1 MHDKMVAHV
10 GLVRAGTRTLPPN
23 GGFENFALIWPRF
36 NSFDKAGSHG
46 IISNVLPPGL
56 GALVRPNSMMEA
68 VFLPAA
74 RRVPKCGGESTFPI
88 FDPRIEKAGFRTRP
102 REKVEVIGHQNIWSD
117 VPFVRLR
124 PDLSQQSVDT
134 IISQPTSSA
143 PGANG

>member
-1 MHDKMVAHV
+1 L
-10 GLVRAGTRTLPPN
+10 GSGRAGARTLPPK
-23 GGFENFALIWPRF
+23 GGFENFALIWPLF
-36 NSFDKAGSHG
+36 NSFDKAGSDR

-56 GALVRPNSMMEA
+56 GTLVRSNSMMEA

-74 RRVPKCGGESTFPI
+74 RSVPKSGGASTFPI

-102 REKVEVIGHQNIWSD
+102 REQVEVIGHQNIWSD

-143 PGANG
+143 SGANG